1 MQIHFLQS
9 DTWKEFQLALGNTI
23 ISGKGDGWSYL
34 AMIEKDRFGKFAY
47 APYGPC
53 AENEATLKQA
63 IADMK
68 QQAKAQGAYVLIVEP
83 YLPITKEI
91 AARVLDHRVKQ
102 RQPAATQ
109 HIDLTQTE
117 DEIIAGMNATRR
129 KQHRNHHKKGLSFEK
144 STDLRDIDTFV
155 ELLEGSSHEKG
166 FFIRDRK
173 YFETMA
179 NTLVKNGD
187 AAIYIGKFEDKPII
201 AALVY
206 DDADMRY
213 YAYMGRDYAYEHLQ
227 ANGPLV
233 SRMILDAKADGKKIF
248 DLFGIALDDD
258 PSNPWHGFTT
268 FKKTLGGYPVELAG
282 TWEVGVK
289 KFPYLLHRLAQK
301 VRH

>member
-1 MQIHFLQS
+1 MQTHFLQS
-9 DTWKEFQLALGNTI
+9 DTWKQFQLALGNTI

-34 AMIEKDRFGKFAY
+34 AMIEHDRFGKFAY

-53 AENEATLKQA
+53 ARDEKALRAA

-68 QQAKAQGAYVLIVEP
+68 QQAKAAGAYVLIVEP

-91 AARVLDHRVKQ
+91 AAKVLDRRVKQ

-109 HIDLTQTE
+109 HIDLTQSE
-117 DEIIAGMNATRR
+117 DDIIAGMNATRR

-144 STDLRDIDTFV
+144 STDINDIDTFV
-155 ELLEGSSHEKG
+155 TLLEGSSHEKG

-173 YFETMA
+173 YFKTMA
-179 NTLVKNGD
+179 ETLVKNGD

-213 YAYMGRDYAYEHLQ
+213 YAYMGRDYAYEYLQ

-258 PSNPWHGFTT
+258 PKNPWYGFTT

-289 KFPYLLHRLAQK
+289 QPQYLLHRLARLIK
-301 VRH
+301 G